1 LLFVSD
7 QGRRFFTLT
16 PDASADA
23 KDDAK
28 DDATF
33 VKVLDRVDIEGRV
46 LDVSFVQV
54 STLLFTSVRPG
65 AYPREPE
72 SFFTRVGY
80 GLTQKHSHGQTLY
93 LFIKI
98 HKLRTIFLTLAPGVT
113 LNFFTLVRPGA
124 YPRELERSFTP
135 VGSGLTHKHSQGQTL
150 YLITKICKLQTDLY
164 KIGPRCQLKNFLCG

>member
-1 LLFVSD
+1 M
-7 QGRRFFTLT
+7 T

-54 STLLFTSVRPG
+54 SIFFFTSVRPG

-72 SFFTRVGY
+72 
-80 GLTQKHSHGQTLY
+80 
-93 LFIKI
+93 
-98 HKLRTIFLTLAPGVT
+98 
-113 LNFFTLVRPGA
+113 
-124 YPRELERSFTP
+124 RSFTQ
-135 VGSGLTHKHSQGQTL
+135 VGSGLTYKLSQGQTL
-150 YLITKICKLQTDLY
+150 KLIDKIHKL
-164 KIGPRCQLKNFLCG
+164 